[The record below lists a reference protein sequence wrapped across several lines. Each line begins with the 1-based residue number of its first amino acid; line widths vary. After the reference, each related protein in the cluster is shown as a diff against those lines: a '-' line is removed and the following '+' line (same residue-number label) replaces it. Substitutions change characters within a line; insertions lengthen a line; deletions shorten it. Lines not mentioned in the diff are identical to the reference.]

1 MKIERPT
8 EKQAKESARP
18 DLPTAQTS
26 EPVQVLG
33 MCVNTEGGNLTLFYY
48 LILLHLNFLPSYFR
62 LNFHLGKIQITEI
75 T

>member
-33 MCVNTEGGNLTLFYY
+33 MCVNTEREIVTLFYY
-48 LILLHLNFLPSYFR
+48 LIVPDVFR
-62 LNFHLGKIQITEI
+62 LNFHLGKIQISEI